1 MQFKKVPDVV
11 FDDDDETDWDQPFD
25 MTPDKI
31 EALTQEMD
39 KIDAIA
45 RQHRLALPIERRLN
59 VLVTRGPVAAPESPP
74 APHRSRSKQRARGP
88 RANNR

>member
-1 MQFKKVPDVV
+1 MQSKKVPDVV
-11 FDDDDETDWDQPFD
+11 FDDDDETGWDQPFD

-39 KIDAIA
+39 RIDVIA

-59 VLVTRGPVAAPESPP
+59 VLVTRESGAASESSQ
-74 APHRSRSKQRARGP
+74 AQRHSRSKRRAP
-88 RANNR
+88 RPRVPSR